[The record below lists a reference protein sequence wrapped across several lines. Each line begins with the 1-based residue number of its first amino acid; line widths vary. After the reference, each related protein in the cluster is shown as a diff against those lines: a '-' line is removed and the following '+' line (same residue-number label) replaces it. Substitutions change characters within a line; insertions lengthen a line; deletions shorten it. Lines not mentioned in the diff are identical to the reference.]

1 MSLKNHRIL
10 ESFLNQNVDIHENED
25 HGNKLA
31 RSSKLGL
38 LHQIEESERN
48 MYVGNHLDPRMASSK
63 LAKMPHL
70 SRMRQRPSFGRD
82 NRFNS
87 QLSRAN
93 HLQLNINERK
103 SNSHG
108 PLNIFGSDVIPLHQ
122 LSHGPHDHYDHRS
135 PLGISSPKFDNKGR
149 NLKPMKHKVIKRVKR
164 KLQPDKIT
172 NIHQETK
179 DTTVFTFQETT
190 TEKPEVIYTFESNY
204 PDVVELDISSGKTKI
219 PEELHNETIITE
231 SIVEVPQEDVS
242 VYEIP
247 DTPSVIEDI
256 VEVGNNKSENKFA
269 RSLNVDSLK
278 AEQKPLLRKALDPGH
293 FSRTIGEAEIINL
306 GDNEAIKLNVSGGS
320 WHKPIGQFLDN
331 AVQKNVETSYSENLA
346 GQPNPKLTQLQIVKL
361 LEDAYKKSPKEGN
374 YSQQKIE
381 DMVSELRTTKFPE
394 IEIKEDEKEE
404 EGKGTEVFPPPISRP
419 RQRPRPHK
427 GHELG
432 KYVPS
437 YAEIHTEQ
445 PKKEVSL
452 SAVEYGHKLLLAI
465 AVTVVV
471 MIIIAVVCLIEIC
484 SQRSESKTPFATGD
498 ASCKKQSKSPLKK
511 VTDRITKKSSAKDS
525 QQAPLLD
532 DDAELPKPLWLQDL
546 YQPLDSV
553 RKKSMGHGSHYKDSS
568 DEEEVFS
575 RANLSEP
582 SDARTP

>member
-394 IEIKEDEKEE
+394 IEIKEGNKDLIPPVHPKKIIKESVKSSSSNNSKIKTNVDDMFETKVNEEVRAVEPNKDIQTLFAHVIRIIKIDCLKPKLKAACTDLLTKIGHLMKQYEGKEYLPELGSWNPSLLRPDEKEE

-445 PKKEVSL
+445 PKAYRQL
-452 SAVEYGHKLLLAI
+452 SASTLAP
-465 AVTVVV
+465 T
-471 MIIIAVVCLIEIC
+471 
-484 SQRSESKTPFATGD
+484 
-498 ASCKKQSKSPLKK
+498 
-511 VTDRITKKSSAKDS
+511 
-525 QQAPLLD
+525 
-532 DDAELPKPLWLQDL
+532 LPIFFFTL
-546 YQPLDSV
+546 
-553 RKKSMGHGSHYKDSS
+553 
-568 DEEEVFS
+568 
-575 RANLSEP
+575 
-582 SDARTP
+582 